1 MVAFQCKLN
10 GFVYSNFSLLRLFL
24 IWKDLL
30 QFGKIPLQFGKA
42 CSNYEG
48 LLWFEQVPHQYGTPM
63 QRDSVPSWK
72 KLTSIWKDFGG
83 KFVIRKE
90 TRSLPPPFN
99 FTSGCSIAPW
109 DRPLTN
115 SATFN
120 NSGGKIVQCK
130 LQKDD
135 AFPLCKKN
143 AMKSFIWST
152 NICFYNLLAVTSIN
166 NMKKDHRY
174 KRKLFQFKKFPP

>member
-48 LLWFEQVPHQYGTPM
+48 FLCLNKFHTNMEHQC
-63 QRDSVPSWK
+63 REILFH
-72 KLTSIWKDFGG
+72 LTSISKDFGG

-115 SATFN
+115 SATCN
-120 NSGGKIVQCK
+120 NSRGKIVQCI

-143 AMKSFIWST
+143 AIKSFIWST

-166 NMKKDHRY
+166 NIKKDHQY
-174 KRKLFQFKKFPP
+174 KGKLFQFKKFPP